1 MIFHFDDI
9 YLREIE
15 QFIFGKLSNSLN
27 PYKQLRTATYP
38 QNESYV
44 LKAFVVHRNNN

>member
-9 YLREIE
+9 YLWEIE

-27 PYKQLRTATYP
+27 PYKQLRTMAFL
-38 QNESYV
+38 QNASYV
-44 LKAFVVHRNNN
+44 L